1 MSTVYNSTKIYSPCL
16 AAAITP
22 CQPPNV
28 IRFQTTFTFHI
39 FFVIIIVVKFDNKGF
54 LKIMLFKIGMYSK
67 SFLILGIL
75 LLPIGVPLLLIG
87 IKIPVVVSC
96 IGFLLAKC

>member
-1 MSTVYNSTKIYSPCL
+1 MSMVYNSTKIYSPCL
-16 AAAITP
+16 AAAITTW
-22 CQPPNV
+22 QPPNV

-54 LKIMLFKIGMYSK
+54 LKIMLFKIGVPS
-67 SFLILGIL
+67 LILGIL